1 MPGNVISD
9 DFEICCGEGS
19 IKVLTIQ
26 REGKRVQQIREFLL
40 GSQIKKGI
48 NIAYVFSMNAE
59 ILKIIDTIS
68 NFALNICKLD

>member
-1 MPGNVISD
+1 MISD

-48 NIAYVFSMNAE
+48 NIA
-59 ILKIIDTIS
+59 
-68 NFALNICKLD
+68 